1 MTGIVLDAR
10 QIQNAQL
17 PFASGSN
24 SRFRPLLVRGRHP
37 ELMRKWSDCLL
48 SSMTIIAGL
57 FLLWPGPA
65 QAGEIRDVQTLA
77 PLVGKV
83 IQSVVGIKVGTET
96 SRSMDA
102 GPELPPRIM
111 QDVYGAGV
119 VIKAES
125 GLIVTSNHLVSG
137 ATTLAVRLPDGRQL
151 DARFVVADER
161 YDLAMLRI
169 SASGLTSA
177 RIGRS
182 IDVEPG
188 DFVVAVGGSSGF
200 TQSISFGI
208 VSALHRSSPGVPCQD
223 LIQTDALLDRGSA
236 GGPLFNLRGEVI
248 GIVAAITGETESERA
263 FAIPSDAIDR
273 LFVRMN

>member
-1 MTGIVLDAR
+1 MNPT
-10 QIQNAQL
+10 
-17 PFASGSN
+17 
-24 SRFRPLLVRGRHP
+24 RPCRKLV
-37 ELMRKWSDCLL
+37 RKWSARQLP
-48 SSMTIIAGL
+48 TIIVMMCML
-57 FLLWPGPA
+57 LLWSGQV
-65 QAGEIRDVQTLA
+65 QAGEIWGVQTLA

-83 IQSVVGIKVGTET
+83 IQSVVGIEASTATEAA
-96 SRSMDA
+96 SRSMGA
-102 GPELPPRIM
+102 GAELPNGPPPTAKH
-111 QDVYGAGV
+111 VYGAGV
-119 VIKAES
+119 IIEAES

-137 ATTLAVRLPDGRQL
+137 AKTLLVRLPDGRQL

-169 SASGLTSA
+169 SASGLTAA

-182 IDVEPG
+182 VDAEPG
-188 DFVVAVGGSSGF
+188 DFVVAVGGSSGLA
-200 TQSISFGI
+200 QSMGFGI
-208 VSALHRSSPGVPCQD
+208 VSALHRSLPGIPCQD

-248 GIVAAITGETESERA
+248 GIVAATTGETESGRA